1 MPTPSLSHLGFARGV
16 AVPSGRHRGTFGRFA
31 RPRRVPFTVEAY
43 AHDGSSAARRLREIL
58 DEPGC
63 VSMPGVHDALS
74 AKLIARSGRFECA
87 FMSGYGVAAS
97 RLGDP
102 DVGLATLGDMVDAG
116 KSICRAAGDMPVVGD
131 GDTGFGGVANVRRT
145 VFEYHAA
152 GFAAVSI
159 EDQVFPKRCAY
170 GKGMRVVPRR
180 DAVARLAAALSAR
193 DEIRAKG
200 GDILVIGRTDS
211 RMATNPEIEDNFKEA
226 ILRCFELK
234 QLGADAVWMEG
245 PRSGAEME
253 AFNVAMEGTRTILAQ
268 VEQPGTEMLSPGR
281 CAELGYDVA
290 LYGLTLLSA
299 SAAAIE
305 RAARVMGRGDHP
317 TSKRAAVM
325 ESGAGLLM
333 PFDDLY
339 DAVGFNEHYALEDVF
354 DGDKFACAEDP
365 GAAECAADFGGSD
378 EPEPEPEP
386 NWTDE
391 VNAFYESDSDDRKA
405 RDDQYKRFYDRQ
417 MLKNGEGGGF
427 FGDID

>member
-1 MPTPSLSHLGFARGV
+1 
-16 AVPSGRHRGTFGRFA
+16 
-31 RPRRVPFTVEAY
+31 
-43 AHDGSSAARRLREIL
+43 
-58 DEPGC
+58 
-63 VSMPGVHDALS
+63 MPGVHDALS

-131 GDTGFGGVANVRRT
+131 GDTGFGGVANVERT

-226 ILRCFELK
+226 ILRCFEFK

-305 RAARVMGRGDHP
+305 RAARVMGREITP
-317 TSKRAAVM
+317 RLSARRSWRAARA
-325 ESGAGLLM
+325 S
-333 PFDDLY
+333 
-339 DAVGFNEHYALEDVF
+339 
-354 DGDKFACAEDP
+354 
-365 GAAECAADFGGSD
+365 
-378 EPEPEPEP
+378 
-386 NWTDE
+386 
-391 VNAFYESDSDDRKA
+391 
-405 RDDQYKRFYDRQ
+405 
-417 MLKNGEGGGF
+417 
-427 FGDID
+427 